1 MEELTIGI
9 EEEYQ
14 IIDPETRELT
24 SYISEILDKGAIL
37 FRDQVKPEFM
47 QSQVEIGSHVC
58 RNIREARQEIT
69 RLRGVVAEI
78 ADKNGRE
85 IVAAGTHPFSSWRN
99 QLITDKDRYKGLIAN
114 MQMVAQRLLI
124 FGMHVHI
131 GIKDP
136 DLRIDVMN
144 QMAYFMP
151 HILTLSTSSP
161 FWLGQNTGLKSYRSI
176 VFEDLPRTGPPE
188 YFGSAQEYDGYVQTL
203 IKTGC
208 IEEPTKIWWDIR
220 PHPRFPTL
228 EFRMCDCVTK
238 IDEVMAIAALIQAVV
253 AKLIQFRKNN
263 QSWRIYRRGF
273 IAENKWRAIK
283 DGIDGKLIDFGKE
296 EEVPL
301 RLLMNELLEL
311 VDDVM
316 DELGTRREIEY
327 IRTMLK
333 EGSSADRQLRKFKE
347 TGDMKAVVDMLAA
360 ETVLGC

>member
-1 MEELTIGI
+1 
-9 EEEYQ
+9 
-14 IIDPETRELT
+14 
-24 SYISEILDKGAIL
+24 
-37 FRDQVKPEFM
+37 
-47 QSQVEIGSHVC
+47 
-58 RNIREARQEIT
+58 
-69 RLRGVVAEI
+69 VVAEI
-78 ADKNGRE
+78 ADKNRRK

-188 YFGSAQEYDGYVQTL
+188 YFSSAQEYDRYVQTL

-238 IDEVMAIAALIQAVV
+238 IDEVIAIAALIQAVV
-253 AKLIQFRKNN
+253 AKLIQLRKNN

-311 VDDVM
+311 VDDVI

-327 IRTMLK
+327 IRTILK

-347 TGDMKAVVDMLAA
+347 TGDIKAVVDMLAA